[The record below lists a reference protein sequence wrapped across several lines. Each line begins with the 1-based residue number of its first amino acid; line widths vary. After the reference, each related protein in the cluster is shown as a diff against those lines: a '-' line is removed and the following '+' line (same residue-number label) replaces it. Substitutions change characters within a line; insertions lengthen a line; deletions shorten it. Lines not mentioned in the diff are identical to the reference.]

1 MPSDKSHWRQLV
13 PQFARFFIVGIAATL
28 VHWGSY
34 IALNRLFSLTEADTL
49 ALNLTYATGYILS
62 FIGNYVA
69 SLKWTFKTKGS
80 VSKGIGFVFSHAVN
94 AGMHLGLLNLLIH
107 LKAGQGIV
115 ETLNTLTPS
124 LTKLFPILNEPDTL
138 LPLPI
143 FMIVVPVN
151 FLMVRFF
158 LTHGD
163 EKKLD

>member
-1 MPSDKSHWRQLV
+1 MSHCHWRQLA

-34 IALNRLFSLTEADTL
+34 VALNRIFSLAESDTL
-49 ALNLTYATGYILS
+49 ALNITYATGYVLS
-62 FIGNYVA
+62 FIGNYIA

-80 VSKGIGFVFSHAVN
+80 VGKGLGFIFSHAVN
-94 AGMHLGLLNLLIH
+94 AGMHLGLLNLFIH
-107 LKAGQGIV
+107 LKAGQGI
-115 ETLNTLTPS
+115 TKILNTLTPW
-124 LTKLFPILNEPDTL
+124 LTDLFPILNEPDTL